1 MAHVGF
7 RCTEQEKM
15 LLERIS
21 GGNTSAYLRRLAFG
35 GNADS
40 DALLHRLDD
49 MAEDLREA
57 MAGGLA
63 SDSRPGTTG
72 DAGNGLSP
80 QWQAVMLEMLIMM
93 RGQFKP
99 EARRSAMSEVERM
112 GLPAFDSNEF
122 LKSQGEQDD

>member
-57 MAGGLA
+57 MAGSLA
-63 SDSRPGTTG
+63 SDSRPGETG
-72 DAGNGLSP
+72 TAGNGLSP

-99 EARRSAMSEVERM
+99 EARRSAMAEVERV
-112 GLPAFDSNEF
+112 GLQAFDSDEF
-122 LKSQGEQDD
+122 IKSRGEQND